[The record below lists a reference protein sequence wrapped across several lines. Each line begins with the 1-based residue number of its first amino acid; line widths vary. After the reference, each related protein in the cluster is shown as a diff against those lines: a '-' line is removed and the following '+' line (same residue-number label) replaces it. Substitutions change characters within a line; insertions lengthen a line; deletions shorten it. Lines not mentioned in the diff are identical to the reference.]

1 METYLIMLPFV
12 AFIFVAFV
20 AILAFGLMQ
29 HSMNKILR
37 QMDEQRARQD
47 EFWKRQDEIWR
58 QIFAKAENTERMS
71 QEILTRLASR
81 EILH

>member
-1 METYLIMLPFV
+1 MEIYFSVWTLIM
-12 AFIFVAFV
+12 FIVTVFL
-20 AILAFGLMQ
+20 AILGFGVMQ

-37 QMDEQRARQD
+37 QMDQNRAH
-47 EFWKRQDEIWR
+47 QDEIWR

-81 EILH
+81 DVVH